1 MRAVSNRFARKL
13 ADNSNM
19 LVKASIAFADG
30 TEKELTGDDFC
41 AVSVESACSSA
52 GSFDIGSAIIGKLEC
67 TLNNYDDRFSEY
79 DFQDARLA
87 VSVGE
92 QFDNGETEWIRLG
105 VYLCDQ
111 PDSYAGQIQI
121 SALDCLHKLEGKV
134 DWSVFEY
141 PNTLPYF
148 AEKACE
154 QCGLVFEASE
164 DMRSGFSIN
173 KKPSNSD
180 MSWLDLLGYIAQ
192 ISCGFIVATDN
203 GHVALKWY
211 DTAAFE
217 REEWLDGGHFDSD
230 DPYSSGG
237 SADGGSFADYSA
249 GANVDGGTFLSS
261 NGRVIVSKFSQL
273 TVCTDDVVIT
283 GVSVTEQ
290 NEVKDVSDVEVN
302 GEDGKTSLFGSNG
315 YVLSIAKNPFI
326 LYSLGKDVSSSVGK
340 RCVGMRFRPFSADIV
355 ADPSIEVGDPVVII
369 DRKDNV
375 YRSYVTSLTLNVNGS
390 MSISCEAKSPGRNAA
405 EQASAATKAIVA
417 ARNDLK
423 REQTA
428 RELAY
433 KDLQDKVAESGGLY
447 TTRQTLADGS
457 TVTFMHNRADLASSK
472 VIWKMTAEAMAV
484 STDGGKTYAT
494 GLSADGTA
502 LLNRIYAIGLDA
514 SYINTGE
521 LDASNVRIKN
531 LMQIGSDETGL
542 KLSDN
547 SIVFNAFGKESL
559 EISPTTF
566 HPKTIVLKNDD
577 DTPLLKVTGPGSS
590 TYTSDFYP
598 QNPHIG
604 KCHIEPLS
612 DGTGYRA
619 WYSVTL
625 SIYDPKS
632 GGNRVFSKTD
642 TIKMLRTDPTYSADD
657 HVFRIPLYISNTV
670 KISIWFSG
678 FHSVDN
684 TYDSA
689 ISVTLSP
696 TGNYLMKLNNATY
709 STWDS
714 VTGAAI
720 VDKKNDVTFLT
731 NKNYMALLNYGRTYT
746 GSVNIPYVRGNTMR
760 NYLMHFDHGLLYE
773 FNILTPTDPGFVMP

>member
-19 LVKASIAFADG
+19 LVKASVKFADG
-30 TEKELTGDDFC
+30 TKKELTGDDFC

-52 GSFDIGSAIIGKLEC
+52 GSFDIGAAIIGKLEC
-67 TLNNYDDRFSEY
+67 ALNNYDDRFSEY
-79 DFQDARLA
+79 DFQDAEII
-87 VSVGE
+87 VYVGE
-92 QFDNGETEWIRLG
+92 RFEDGETEWIMLG
-105 VYLCDQ
+105 TYWCDQ
-111 PDSYAGQIQI
+111 PDSYAGQIQV
-121 SALDCLHKLEGKV
+121 SALDCLHKLEGKADV
-134 DWSVFEY
+134 DSLVWPTTV
-141 PNTLPYF
+141 
-148 AEKACE
+148 AELADTACRR
-154 QCGLVFEASE
+154 CGLLGRGNIPNGDYVISE
-164 DMRSGFSIN
+164 
-173 KKPSNSD
+173 KPEMNNA
-180 MSWLDLLGYIAQ
+180 SWLDLIGYAAQ
-192 ISCGFIVATDN
+192 LACCFVTASAD
-203 GHVALKWY
+203 GHVVFKWH
-211 DTAAFE
+211 DTDSFE
-217 REEWLDGGHFDSD
+217 KESRLDGGEFDESS
-230 DPYSSGG
+230 PYSTGDKADGG
-237 SADGGSFADYSA
+237 DFTDYSTGDSADGGTFFA
-249 GANVDGGTFLSS
+249 S
-261 NGRVIVSKFSQL
+261 NSRVIVSKFSQL

-283 GVSVTEQ
+283 GVSVMAS
-290 NEVKDVSDVEVN
+290 NEVLVGDDGRRTN
-302 GEDGKTSLFGSNG
+302 GADGETALYGTEG
-315 YVLSIAKNPFI
+315 YVLSISGNPLVLFGHAAEVA
-326 LYSLGKDVSSSVGK
+326 SMVGK

-355 ADPSIEVGDPVVII
+355 TDPSIEIGDAAVVI
-369 DRKDNV
+369 DRKGNEF
-375 YRSYVTSLTLNVNGS
+375 RSYVTNTTINVNGS
-390 MSISCEAKSPGRNAA
+390 MSISCDAKSPGRNAA
-405 EQASAATKAIVA
+405 EKASAATKAIVA

-457 TVTFMHNRADLASSK
+457 TVTFMHDRADLASSK
-472 VIWKMTAEAMAV
+472 VIWKMTAEALAV

-547 SIVFNAFGKESL
+547 NIVFNAFGEESL
-559 EISPTTF
+559 EISPTTAY
-566 HPKTIVLKNDD
+566 PKTIVLKNDD
-577 DTPLLKVTGPGSS
+577 ETPLLKVTGPGSS

-612 DGTGYRA
+612 DGTGYLA

-625 SIYDPKS
+625 SLYDPRS
-632 GGNRVFSKTD
+632 GGDRVFSKTD

-657 HVFRIPLYISNTV
+657 HVFRIPLYISNTI

-714 VTGAAI
+714 VVGAAI
-720 VDKKNDVTFLT
+720 VDKRNDVTFLT
-731 NKNYMALLNYGRTYT
+731 NKNYMALLNYGHTYT
-746 GSVNIPYVRGNTMR
+746 GSTNIPYVNGNTMR
-760 NYLMHFDHGLLYE
+760 NYLMQFDHGLLSD
-773 FNILTPTDPGFVMP
+773 FKILTPTDPGFVMP

>member
-19 LVKASIAFADG
+19 LVKASVKFADG
-30 TEKELTGDDFC
+30 TKKELTGDDFC

-79 DFQDARLA
+79 DFQDAEIA
-87 VSVGE
+87 VYVGE
-92 QFDNGETEWIRLG
+92 RFEGGETEWIRLG
-105 VYLCDQ
+105 TYWCDQ
-111 PDSYAGQIQI
+111 PDSYAGQIQV

-141 PNTLPYF
+141 PNMLPYF

-154 QCGLVFEASE
+154 HCGLIFEAPE
-164 DMRSGFSIN
+164 DMRSGFSIH
-173 KKPSNSD
+173 KKPSNPD

-192 ISCGFIVATDN
+192 ISCGFVVATDD

-211 DTAAFE
+211 DTTAFE
-217 REEWLDGGHFDSD
+217 HESWCDGGEFDESS
-230 DPYSSGG
+230 PYSTGG
-237 SADGGSFADYSA
+237 KADGGDFTDYST
-249 GANVDGGTFLSS
+249 GANVDGGTFLAS
-261 NGRVIVSKFSQL
+261 NGRVLVSKFSQL

-290 NEVKDVSDVEVN
+290 NEVKDSSGVEVN
-302 GEDGKTSLFGSNG
+302 GEDGKTSLYGSQG
-315 YVLSIAKNPFI
+315 YVLSIEKNPFI
-326 LYSLGKDVSSSVGK
+326 LYSLGGGVSSAVGK

-375 YRSYVTSLTLNVNGS
+375 YRSYVTSLTLSVNGS
-390 MSISCEAKSPGRNAA
+390 MSIGCEAKSPGRNAA

-433 KDLQDKVAESGGLY
+433 KDLQDKVAESGGLF

-457 TVTFMHNRADLASSK
+457 TVTFMHNKADLASSK
-472 VIWKMTAEAMAV
+472 VIWKMTAEAVAV

-531 LMQIGSDETGL
+531 LMQIGSGETSL

-559 EISPTTF
+559 EISPTTSY
-566 HPKTIVLKNDD
+566 PKIIELKNDD
-577 DTPLLKVTGPGSS
+577 GTPLLKVTGPGSS

-604 KCHIEPLS
+604 KCHIEPLG
-612 DGTGYRA
+612 DGTGYLA

-625 SIYDPKS
+625 SIYDPKN
-632 GGNRVFSKTD
+632 GGDIVFSQTD
-642 TIKMLRTDPTYSADD
+642 TIKMLYTDSSYDAEE
-657 HVFRIPLYISNTV
+657 HVFRVPLYISNTV

-678 FHSVDN
+678 FFSVDN

-714 VTGAAI
+714 VVGAAI
-720 VDKKNDVTFLT
+720 VDKRNDVTFLT
-731 NKNYMALLNYGRTYT
+731 NKNYMALLNYGHTYT
-746 GSVNIPYVRGNTMR
+746 GRTNIPYVRGNTMR
-760 NYLMHFDHGLLYE
+760 NYIMQFDHGLLSD
-773 FNILTPTDPGFVMP
+773 FKILTPTDPGFEMP

>member
-105 VYLCDQ
+105 VYWCDQ

-164 DMRSGFSIN
+164 DMRSGFYIH

-211 DTAAFE
+211 NTTAFE

-237 SADGGSFADYSA
+237 SADGGGFADYSA
-249 GANVDGGTFLSS
+249 GANVDGGTFLGS
-261 NGRVIVSKFSQL
+261 NGRVLVSKFSQL

-375 YRSYVTSLTLNVNGS
+375 YRSYVTGLTLNVNGT
-390 MSISCEAKSPGRNAA
+390 MSICCEAKSPGRNAA

-433 KDLQDKVAESGGLY
+433 RDLQDKVAESGGLY

-457 TVTFMHNRADLASSK
+457 TVTFMHDRADLASSK

-531 LMQIGSDETGL
+531 LMRIGSDEAGL

-559 EISPTTF
+559 EISPTTAY
-566 HPKTIVLKNDD
+566 PKTIVLKNDD

-598 QNPHIG
+598 SNPHIG
-604 KCHIEPLS
+604 KCHIERLS
-612 DGTGYRA
+612 DGTGYLA

-632 GGNRVFSKTD
+632 GGDHVFSKTD
-642 TIKMLRTDPTYSADD
+642 TIKMLRTDPTYSADE

-670 KISIWFSG
+670 KISIWFSS
-678 FHSVDN
+678 FPSVDD

-709 STWDS
+709 STWES
-714 VTGAAI
+714 VVGAAI
-720 VDKKNDVTFLT
+720 VDKRNVVTFLT
-731 NKNYMALLNYGRTYT
+731 NKNYKALLNYGRTYT

-760 NYLMHFDHGLLYE
+760 NYFMYFDHGLLSD
-773 FNILTPTDPGFVMP
+773 FNILTPTDPDFVMP